1 MKPKGSN
8 CMSIKKT
15 VALLLV
21 ILLCAT
27 AAVGCADDSD
37 SFTAE
42 PVVLTPLAE
51 PDRTKLGDYT
61 ANEESRNRVAAL
73 KQTFDGMSETEAS
86 LFSVAEHENSCEITK
101 YLGTGKAASVRI
113 PSVINGK
120 PVTAIA
126 NGAFA
131 GDADVKTLYI
141 PDSVTS
147 IGLNILTDSPDISA
161 LRTPFMGASRD
172 SEQYLGY
179 FFGADSYINNPRD
192 IPDALKYLEI
202 GEGAEK
208 IHAYSLYECNDLEL
222 ITLPESVKTIE
233 SYALYGCTSLLALNV
248 EHLTTLSAHALHS
261 CSGLTKLT
269 FGKQLTSIGLGAL
282 EECGAIRTLT
292 LPFVGGSTTE
302 NTYLGYIF
310 GAEIPDFAPGYY
322 PQYLTRITVLDT
334 CTALGQFAMYECDML
349 TEITLPD
356 TLTSIGLRAFSGC
369 LYLESILFPNALESI
384 GDNAF
389 FGCRSLKILDLS
401 NTALTSIGTNAFYF
415 CDALTA
421 VNLPDT
427 LTALPA
433 SCFAQCNKLAS
444 INLENVATIGKNAFR
459 GCPNLPDGTY

>member
-1 MKPKGSN
+1 
-8 CMSIKKT
+8 MSIKKS
-15 VALLLV
+15 VALLLA
-21 ILLCAT
+21 ILLCV
-27 AAVGCADDSD
+27 AALGSCADESD
-37 SFTAE
+37 SSTAE

-51 PDRTKLGDYT
+51 VDRSKLGDYT
-61 ANEESRNRVAAL
+61 ANEKDRNRVAAL
-73 KQTFDGMSETEAS
+73 KQTFDGMPETEAS
-86 LFSVAEHENSCEITK
+86 LFAIAEHENRCEITK

-131 GDADVKTLYI
+131 GNADVKALYI

-147 IGLNILTDSPDISA
+147 IGTNILTDSPDLSS

-179 FFGADSYINNPRD
+179 FFGADSYINNPLKV
-192 IPDALKYLEI
+192 PPALKYLEI
-202 GEGAEK
+202 GEGTDK
-208 IHAYSLYECNDLEL
+208 IVSYSLFECNDLEL

-282 EECGAIRTLT
+282 EGCGAIRTLT

-302 NTYLGYIF
+302 NTYLAYIF
-310 GAEIPDFAPGYY
+310 GAETPDFAPGYY
-322 PQYLTRITVLDT
+322 PQYLARITLLDT
-334 CTALGQFAMYECDML
+334 CTALGQFALYECDML
-349 TEITLPD
+349 TEVTLPD

-369 LYLESILFPNALESI
+369 LYLESILFPNALERI

-389 FGCRSLKILDLS
+389 FGCRSLKKMDLS

-415 CDALTA
+415 CDALTE
-421 VNLPDT
+421 VKLPNT
-427 LTALPA
+427 LTVLPA
-433 SCFAQCNKLAS
+433 SCFAQCNKLVS

-459 GCPNLPDGTY
+459 GCPNLLDGTY